1 MTAYIT
7 SSQRRHLRQLSGDS
21 SEDQKTMLLNTV
33 QSYIKQNQDSYLNDD
48 LLHVAYTGPRELE
61 VAPVESGTEQVE
73 MNPNHGSLPGVIA
86 AVALV
91 AVFAVVAVGVA
102 IRRRRRKSRT
112 QAEERSGHLHDLD
125 QQGAFPSGLTPES
138 HSHHLSCSD
147 AGDTQG
153 ALPPPEYSPQPDNG
167 NLFGLSGARS
177 DEDEEDDV
185 EEGGKSPSSLA
196 VMGTATSLV
205 RELSYSPVNGDDQDQ
220 EEEDSNT
227 FDMAPVMSQEDDE
240 HSVDIEPMSPTPNHN
255 DVVDDESIGS
265 ADNSSVIYLD
275 EKEHALPGQAVSPSE
290 TTVEARNTT
299 SEMLDD
305 AQPTISDET
314 SEDDEDGMMV

>member
-21 SEDQKTMLLNTV
+21 NEDQETMLLNTV

-185 EEGGKSPSSLA
+185 EEGGKPPSSLA

-275 EKEHALPGQAVSPSE
+275 EKENASPSE

>member
-185 EEGGKSPSSLA
+185 EEGGKPPSSLA

-275 EKEHALPGQAVSPSE
+275 EKENALPGQQSPSE

>member
-7 SSQRRHLRQLSGDS
+7 SSQRRHLRQLAEDS
-21 SEDQKTMLLNTV
+21 SEGDQETMLLNTV
-33 QSYIKQNQDSYLNDD
+33 QSYIEQSQDSYLNED
-48 LLHVAYTGPRELE
+48 LLHVAYTGPRELD

-91 AVFAVVAVGVA
+91 AVFAIVAVGVA

-275 EKEHALPGQAVSPSE
+275 EKENALPSE

-299 SEMLDD
+299 SEMLDN